1 MYDLLFALLCAGAF
15 SLFLSAAWIVFT
27 IFLYIVY
34 KLDGGRLGLI
44 SYLKK
49 Y

>member
-1 MYDLLFALLCAGAF
+1 MYDLLFALICAGAF
-15 SLFLSAAWIVFT
+15 SLALAAAWVMFT
-27 IFLYIVY
+27 GFLYIIY
-34 KLDGGRLGLI
+34 KLDGGRLDLI